1 MTIKEV
7 SSVIDDIN
15 EWPGPNGTVYYVTAM
30 FTDETVGSVGR
41 KDHDAAL
48 EVQGLLREAIGIA
61 QEFTLESKGQT
72 KTGRDKFNIKG
83 FGTPGGA
90 ATYTVP
96 GVQGNATAGT
106 GASNGSAGVARG
118 RSPEQIDDI
127 RRAVALKAAVR
138 YAGGLYQGAF
148 HKDVIEAAE
157 VFDAW
162 LSKTS
167 EPALGAYE
175 PVEGSPSPPQ
185 AGAGSEDRG
194 EEVGGSTVDHLG
206 EGTPAS
212 TPHDYEVNQAALEH
226 EHDWQMRQGI
236 RSHLVCDCGATRKKE
251 TVG

>member
-15 EWPGPNGTVYYVTAM
+15 KWDGPNGTVYYVTAM

-90 ATYTVP
+90 ATYTAP
-96 GVQGNATAGT
+96 GAQGGGVTT
-106 GASNGSAGVARG
+106 GVAPGQRTVNA

-127 RRAVALKAAVR
+127 RRAVALKAAAV
-138 YAGGLYQGAF
+138 ACQGITRQP
-148 HKDVIEAAE
+148 DMITDLAE
-157 VFDAW
+157 HFVEW

-194 EEVGGSTVDHLG
+194 EEVGGSTVDRLG

-212 TPHDYEVNQAALEH
+212 SPH

-236 RSHLVCDCGATRKKE
+236 RSHLVCDCGATRKRE
-251 TVG
+251 VPQATGQS

>member
-1 MTIKEV
+1 MTERTIGNVVNE
-7 SSVIDDIN
+7 ID
-15 EWPGPNGTVYYVTAM
+15 EWKNRYGDFMYTVTAF
-30 FTDETVGSVGR
+30 FTDRELVSANK
-41 KDHDAAL
+41 KDRDAAL
-48 EVQGLLREAIGIA
+48 ELRGLLQEVENVP
-61 QEFTLESKGQT
+61 QEFVLEQNGVSKAGNPKWKLVAFGPIDGPFTYSTLK
-72 KTGRDKFNIKG
+72 D
-83 FGTPGGA
+83 A
-90 ATYTVP
+90 P
-96 GVQGNATAGT
+96 GVQGGGLNA
-106 GASNGSAGVARG
+106 GAPASGSRN
-118 RSPEQIDDI
+118 RSPEQSDDI

-194 EEVGGSTVDHLG
+194 EEVGGSTVDRLG

-212 TPHDYEVNQAALEH
+212 SPH

-236 RSHLVCDCGATRKKE
+236 RSHLVCDCGATRKRE
-251 TVG
+251 VPQATGQS

>member
-15 EWPGPNGTVYYVTAM
+15 EWSGPNGTVYYVTAM

-90 ATYTVP
+90 ATYSAP
-96 GVQGNATAGT
+96 GSPGN
-106 GASNGSAGVARG
+106 GVAGAAGPVHRG
-118 RSPEQIDDI
+118 RSPEQSDDI

-162 LSKTS
+162 LRKAS

-194 EEVGGSTVDHLG
+194 EGVGGSTVDHLG

-212 TPHDYEVNQAALEH
+212 TPH

-251 TVG
+251 TV

>member
-1 MTIKEV
+1 MTLKEV

-15 EWPGPNGTVYYVTAM
+15 KWDGPNGTVYYVTAM

-48 EVQGLLREAIGIA
+48 EVQGLLREAIGIE
-61 QEFTLESKGQT
+61 QDFTLESKGQT

-90 ATYTVP
+90 ATYTAP
-96 GVQGNATAGT
+96 GVQGGGGS
-106 GASNGSAGVARG
+106 GAASPASRGS

-127 RRAVALKAAVR
+127 RRAVALKAA
-138 YAGGLYQGAF
+138 AAF
-148 HKDVIEAAE
+148 IGHDIGTSPQDVLKFADIFLE
-157 VFDAW
+157 W
-162 LSKTS
+162 LSS

-175 PVEGSPSPPQ
+175 SVEGSPSPPQ

-194 EEVGGSTVDHLG
+194 EEVGGVTDDHLG

-212 TPHDYEVNQAALEH
+212 TPH
-226 EHDWQMRQGI
+226 EHDWQMRQGVKGF
-236 RSHLVCDCGATRKKE
+236 LVCDGCGKTRKKE
-251 TVG
+251 TAAT

>member
-15 EWPGPNGTVYYVTAM
+15 KWNGPNGTVYYVTAM

-41 KDHDAAL
+41 KNHDAAL
-48 EVQGLLREAIGIA
+48 EVQGLLREAIGIE

-72 KTGRDKFNIKG
+72 KAGRDKFNIKG

-90 ATYTVP
+90 ATYTAP
-96 GVQGNATAGT
+96 GVQGGGGSGGSGTAPHH
-106 GASNGSAGVARG
+106 

-138 YAGGLYQGAF
+138 YAGGLYQGAL
-148 HKDVIEAAE
+148 HKDVLEAAE

-162 LSKTS
+162 LARPS

-194 EEVGGSTVDHLG
+194 EEAGGTTDGPALG

-212 TPHDYEVNQAALEH
+212 TPHQ
-226 EHDWQMRQGI
+226 HDWQMRQGVKGF
-236 RSHLVCDCGATRKKE
+236 LVCDGCGKTRKKE
-251 TVG
+251 TATT